1 MSLNFIP
8 VNTKIDF
15 IRYKI
20 IFFIISL
27 VIVFGTVGLVFQ
39 KGLNYGVDFKG
50 GFLISIRTIENA
62 NIGDLRSKLSKMNL
76 GEVSIQ
82 EMGSPKDVQIKIE
95 RQPGGDEA
103 QSVALAKIKGGL
115 GAGVEYR
122 TVETVGPKVGE
133 ELISNAIKAV
143 IYAMIG
149 MLIYVWFRFE
159 WEFSVSS
166 IVAIFHDCVA
176 IVGMYALFGMEFNT
190 TAIMAILVTAGY
202 SINDTIVIFDR
213 IRENL
218 VRYKKM
224 PIADLINVSIN
235 ETLSRTILTSSTT
248 LIALGALY
256 VFGGDTIS
264 TYSLPIMVGV
274 AVGTYSSILIAA
286 PFLIS
291 LGFKKERHKI
301 IIKDDR
307 AL

>member
-15 IRYKI
+15 IRYKM
-20 IFFIISL
+20 IFFIISI

-50 GFLISIRTIENA
+50 GFLISIRTVENA

-103 QSVALAKIKGGL
+103 QGVALAKIKGGL

-133 ELISNAIKAV
+133 ELIGNAIKAV

-149 MLIYVWFRFE
+149 MLVYVWFRFE

-224 PIADLINVSIN
+224 PIGDLINVSIN

-264 TYSLPIMVGV
+264 TYSLPIIVGV

-286 PFLIS
+286 PFLIH

-301 IIKDDR
+301 IIKDDKVI
-307 AL
+307 